1 MVTLS
6 ASLSLVVHLLT
17 DIQRD
22 RQIDRQIDFLS
33 HLSSPPLHCN
43 FEYSLIYLVLVLHL
57 YFVHFVLFDRQKAHE
72 LSVYSECK

>member
-17 DIQRD
+17 DIQR
-22 RQIDRQIDFLS
+22 DRQIDFLS